1 MANPTTNFGWQM
13 PTSTDLVTDLPAD
26 FEVFGQAVDTALVDL
41 KGGTTGQVLSKA
53 SNTNMDFTWV
63 TSDDANAIQNAIVDA
78 KGDLIAASANDT
90 PARLAVGNNG
100 ETLVADSSTSTGLR
114 YQGSMAGGKNAL
126 INGAFDYWQRGTS
139 FTLTAGGTYT
149 SDRWSATR
157 QNGAG
162 TVTRKSFPVDSST
175 VPNSAPNFLSFNQS
189 TAATD
194 YAPNIVQNIED
205 VRTFAGQTVTLSFY
219 AKASKSIA
227 LSLFV
232 YQNNGG
238 GGGQTGLSPT
248 VIGTATTSW
257 SRISYTFAMPSVSGL
272 TISAGSM
279 TQMYLQMPL
288 SDTYTVDFSQVQL
301 EVGSVATSFS
311 RAGGTL
317 QGELAACQRY
327 YYRQNG
333 AGGANNAFAYQG
345 VASATTTAL
354 IQIPLLTE
362 MRVSPTAIDQ
372 SNLGFY
378 TYRTG
383 SNLAGTATLESAMPK
398 AVIIRVTTAA
408 SLTIN
413 DAGILNQQSAGTAFL
428 GFSAEL

>member
-1 MANPTTNFGWQM
+1 
-13 PTSTDLVTDLPAD
+13 
-26 FEVFGQAVDTALVDL
+26 
-41 KGGTTGQVLSKA
+41 
-53 SNTNMDFTWV
+53 
-63 TSDDANAIQNAIVDA
+63 
-78 KGDLIAASANDT
+78 
-90 PARLAVGNNG
+90 
-100 ETLVADSSTSTGLR
+100 
-114 YQGSMAGGKNAL
+114 MAGGKNAL

-139 FTLTAGGTYT
+139 FTLTAVGTYT

-162 TVTRKSFPVDSST
+162 TVTRKSFPADSNS
-175 VPNSAPNFLSFNQS
+175 VPNSAPNYLSFNQS

-272 TISAGSM
+272 TISAGST

-301 EVGSVATSFS
+301 EVGSVATSFT

-327 YYRQNG
+327 YWRTTATGTIAVGSGTTEDANRGIIFINNPVSMRIAPTSVDSSTLTVTDMTSYTLDVTSVTGIVFGTNG
-333 AGGANNAFAYQG
+333 GRVTFNTAGGQTTNR
-345 VASATTTAL
+345 ASIGQTK
-354 IQIPLLTE
+354 
-362 MRVSPTAIDQ
+362 S
-372 SNLGFY
+372 
-378 TYRTG
+378 TG
-383 SNLAGTATLESAMPK
+383 GY
-398 AVIIRVTTAA
+398 I
-408 SLTIN
+408 
-413 DAGILNQQSAGTAFL
+413 